1 VLILYPFSVLD
12 ICVGD
17 KLVIRF
23 VKIDKIFTAYN
34 TSDKLTRPYRYG
46 CDYVDE
52 NLSFEVDSEEKKVYF
67 EFSEYLPNVIFY
79 ENHKDERDAAVLREG
94 WLCSSER
101 GYFLLSPLR
110 C

>member
-17 KLVIRF
+17 KLVICF

-34 TSDKLTRPYRYG
+34 TSDKLPRPYRYG

-52 NLSFEVDSEEKKVYF
+52 NLSFEVDNEEKKVYF
-67 EFSEYLPNVIFY
+67 EFSDYSTNDIFS
-79 ENHKDERDAAVLREG
+79 ENYKD
-94 WLCSSER
+94 
-101 GYFLLSPLR
+101 
-110 C
+110 